1 MTLLKWALVALI
13 VAVIA
18 GILGFSGLAEGA
30 ATVAKVLVGIFL
42 VIAIA
47 LGILGATV
55 YRKVT

>member
-1 MTLLKWALVALI
+1 MTLLKWALVALV

-18 GILGFSGLAEGA
+18 GIFGFSGVAEGA
-30 ATVAKVLVGIFL
+30 ADIAKILVGIFL

-55 YRKVT
+55 YKKVT